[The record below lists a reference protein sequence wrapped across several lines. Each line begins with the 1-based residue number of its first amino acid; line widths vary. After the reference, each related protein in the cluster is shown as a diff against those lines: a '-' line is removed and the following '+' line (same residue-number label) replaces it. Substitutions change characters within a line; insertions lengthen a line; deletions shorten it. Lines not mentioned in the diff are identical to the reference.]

1 MKQPSENIITLL
13 NQQLAQL
20 DAMLL
25 LLSEELHALTQRD
38 IELLDSLVKK
48 KSILLE
54 QISAVDQELATI
66 PDMLNVRQQDW
77 FTTSVA
83 AIETKLENCK
93 TQTQI
98 NQQVLEQSQVTLQ
111 RLKNE
116 LLSSK
121 GKSGLTYTNKGQPA
135 VENKGPGI
143 KA

>member
-1 MKQPSENIITLL
+1 MKQPPENIITLL

-20 DAMLL
+20 DALLL

-38 IELLDSLVKK
+38 IELLDSLVEK